1 MAPQRIERAGFAD
14 RNGRPAALALAVLVA
29 LAGCAIPPSEI
40 PTAASIRGLKP
51 SGRVTLNETFVSGTD
66 IGGGTLT
73 FKGRAYPFTLTGELI
88 GIGAIAHL
96 GASGEVY
103 GLKDISQFP
112 GAYVQGTG
120 PLAVSTAN
128 SGEIWLGNNNGV
140 VMRLRAYQ
148 TGITLSTGRYQIFIE
163 LQ

>member
-1 MAPQRIERAGFAD
+1 MAPQRIEESRFAD
-14 RNGRPAALALAVLVA
+14 RIGRAALALAA
-29 LAGCAIPPSEI
+29 LLALGGCAVPPSEI
-40 PTAASIRGLKP
+40 PTAATIRGQKP
-51 SGRVTLNETFVSGTD
+51 SGRVTVNETFVSGTGL
-66 IGGGTLT
+66 GGGTLV
-73 FKGRAYPFTLTGELI
+73 FKGRSYPFMLTGELI

-96 GASGEVY
+96 DASGEVY

-120 PLAVSTAN
+120 PLAVSATN
-128 SGEIWLGNNNGV
+128 SGEIWLGNNSGV

-148 TGITLSTGRYQIFIE
+148 TGVTLSTGRYQIFIQ